1 MRKRSSYRPRGVN
14 PKAHMMAMQG
24 AMKLGRDDQLIMAGR
39 VSGAVEAAGQGL
51 ATQEQWGHIFDALN
65 MIEALAHLGLVQD
78 SAEFVQAHQ
87 TNIVQ
92 VLGRKKSTGSAT
104 LRAEE
109 LKQLQDLSGT
119 WAQVLAVVTHS
130 EYFQAQERVIRKT
143 VNAANDPHVTVMEA
157 A

>member
-1 MRKRSSYRPRGVN
+1 M
-14 PKAHMMAMQG
+14 
-24 AMKLGRDDQLIMAGR
+24 
-39 VSGAVEAAGQGL
+39 
-51 ATQEQWGHIFDALN
+51 
-65 MIEALAHLGLVQD
+65 QD